1 MGISNGI
8 AFQDKLSD
16 PPQINPLYP
25 IGTVRWETDDNG
37 VMGKYEYVQVDDAVL
52 LGQFVANDIAA
63 STDCNKV
70 TPSGTVGQ
78 KIRGVALS
86 DITDEYYTW
95 IQTGGHMTGFIEDGT
110 AAGDALTGSAS
121 AGSLATTTGAAAE
134 NFDGFTAVTAN
145 ASGVPALREVYRN
158 L

>member
-16 PPQINPLYP
+16 PPTVNALYP
-25 IGTVRWETDDNG
+25 VGTVRWETDGNG

-63 STDCNKV
+63 STNCNKV
-70 TPSGTVGQ
+70 TPSGSVGE

-86 DITDEYYTW
+86 NITDDYYTW
-95 IQTGGHMTGFIEDGT
+95 IQSAGHMTGFIEDGV

-121 AGSLATTTGAAAE
+121 AGSLDTTAGGAGE
-134 NFDGFTAVTAN
+134 NHDGFTAVTAN
-145 ASGVPALREVYRN
+145 VSGVPALREVYRN